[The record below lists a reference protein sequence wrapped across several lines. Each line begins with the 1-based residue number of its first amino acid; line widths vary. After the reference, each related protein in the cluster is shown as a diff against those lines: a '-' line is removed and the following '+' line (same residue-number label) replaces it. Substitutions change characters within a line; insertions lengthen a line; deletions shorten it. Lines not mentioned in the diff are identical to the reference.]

1 MLQKTLYVP
10 WADELLEEIIT
21 VAWETP
27 QLSLPKTLYALSEST
42 FSVTETSSSL
52 ILVAA
57 AIVGSTTSTLNAAA
71 AGNVV
76 SKTSSTMVWVE
87 AAGIGASNSWAI
99 ASSSLW
105 LTLAGEG
112 IPAAEFSG
120 SGSSSLHD
128 HDGFSCT
135 GTLRWQVYQGS

>member
-21 VAWETP
+21 VVWETP

-42 FSVTETSSSL
+42 FLVTETSSL

-57 AIVGSTTSTLNAAA
+57 TIVGSTTSILNTAA

-87 AAGIGASNSWAI
+87 AAGIGASST
-99 ASSSLW
+99 S
-105 LTLAGEG
+105 TG
-112 IPAAEFSG
+112 ISFVPPFPA
-120 SGSSSLHD
+120 
-128 HDGFSCT
+128 
-135 GTLRWQVYQGS
+135 